1 MVVNGAGNVVFLFVE
16 EQTVKG
22 VDVQFVGIGVVGIE
36 NGVTKGKKSRRFVEV
51 RTKNGVTIA
60 RIIICHKFH
69 LISIISHVDRIIKWK
84 NFLEELTFCH
94 FRIYWI

>member
-22 VDVQFVGIGVVGIE
+22 VDVQFVGIGVVGIK
-36 NGVTKGKKSRRFVEV
+36 NGVTKGKKTCRFVEV
-51 RTKNGVTIA
+51 RAKNGVTIA

-69 LISIISHVDRIIKWK
+69 LYNIVACFERII
-84 NFLEELTFCH
+84 
-94 FRIYWI
+94 